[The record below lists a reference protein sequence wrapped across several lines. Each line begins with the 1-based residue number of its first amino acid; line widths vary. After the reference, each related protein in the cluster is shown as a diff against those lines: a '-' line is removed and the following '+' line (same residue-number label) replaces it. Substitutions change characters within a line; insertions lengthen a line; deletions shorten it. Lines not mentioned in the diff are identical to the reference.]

1 MKMPKFT
8 KSQILETLHKPERS
22 RRRTTL
28 ASKRSFVSQE
38 LRIQHHPAEIENRPV
53 PGHWESDFIKGAY
66 NRSAIGVLS

>member
-8 KSQILETLHKPERS
+8 ESQILETLHKPERS

-38 LRIQHHPAEIENRPV
+38 LRIQDRPA
-53 PGHWESDFIKGAY
+53 
-66 NRSAIGVLS
+66 